1 MMKGLKSSHLLIGLI
16 FLYFVLFFF
25 LPLSQIAKMALYD
38 DGGAYIGLKNFT
50 EYFSSPN
57 MLSSFKNS
65 FVVTGIVTVVT
76 FFLAFFYAYFLSRIR
91 FRGKYVFRYI
101 SMLSLFTPTML
112 HGIAL
117 VYLFGRQGLV
127 SNVFMTWLNAKMG
140 TSHAF
145 PFEIYGIVGIT
156 ISEIIYTF
164 PHAFLILSVS
174 FAMSDY
180 RLYEAAETL
189 GAGRMRRFFTV
200 TLPSVKY
207 GSVSAITTIFILSFT
222 DMGAPKIVGGQY
234 NVMAVD
240 IYKQVI
246 GQQNFSMGAT
256 VAVLLLVPAF
266 IAFFVDRAIQK
277 KQDATFSS
285 KSVPYT
291 PDKNRFAEV
300 TAFIYCFL
308 VSFCI
313 LAVIGTSVFV
323 SFIKFFPYEMTLSL
337 KHYMFEYVAGDIT
350 SYFNS
355 LKVSLGTAV
364 LGTVAAFSAAYAAEK
379 SKTADIFKKTPYM
392 LAIMTLAVPGLVI
405 GLAYIM
411 FFNAPTI
418 SLPFFEVKNP
428 FMFIYG
434 TLMILILANIIHFIA
449 VPVMTITSTLR
460 KLDKEYDS
468 VSESMGVHPAKT
480 LFRVTLPL
488 SINAVLDTFFY
499 FFVNSMVTISAV
511 IFLYGQDTKVA
522 TVAIVSMD
530 DAGDT
535 AAAAAMAS
543 LILFTN
549 MAVKIIY
556 DIASHYIKKKTAAWQ
571 SVQR

>member
-1 MMKGLKSSHLLIGLI
+1 MKGTKASYLFIGLI
-16 FLYFVLFFF
+16 FLYFIMFFF
-25 LPLSQIAKMALYD
+25 LPLSQIMKMALYD
-38 DGGAYIGLKNFT
+38 NSGVYIGLKNFA

-65 FVVTGIVTVVT
+65 FTVSGIVTLVT
-76 FFLAFFYAYFLSRIR
+76 FLLAFFYAYSISRIR
-91 FRGKYVFRYI
+91 FRGKYIFRYI

-117 VYLFGRQGLV
+117 VYLFGRQGIVSNILV
-127 SNVFMTWLNAKMG
+127 SWLNTKMG
-140 TSHAF
+140 TAHVF
-145 PFEIYGIVGIT
+145 PFDIYGAVGIV
-156 ISEIIYTF
+156 ISEVIYTF
-164 PHAFLILSVS
+164 PHAYLILSVS

-189 GAGRMRRFFTV
+189 GAGRFRRFFTV

-207 GSVSAITTIFILSFT
+207 GVVSALTTIFILSFT

-291 PDKNRFAEV
+291 PDKNLFAEI
-300 TAFIYCFL
+300 TAFTYCLL
-308 VSFCI
+308 VALLI
-313 LAVIGTSVFV
+313 LGVIGTSVVV
-323 SFIKFFPYEMTLSL
+323 SFLKFFPYDMTFSL
-337 KHYMFEYVAGDIT
+337 KHYMFKYVAGDIS

-355 LKVSLGTAV
+355 LKMSFGTAV
-364 LGTVAAFSAAYAAEK
+364 LGTAASFAAAYAAEK
-379 SKTADIFKKTPYM
+379 IRASEILKRTPYM
-392 LAIMTLAVPGLVI
+392 LSIMTLAVPGLVI
-405 GLAYIM
+405 GLAYII
-411 FFNAPTI
+411 FFNSPTI
-418 SLPFFEVKNP
+418 SLPFIEVKNP
-428 FMFIYG
+428 LMFIYG
-434 TLMILILANIIHFIA
+434 TMLILILANIIHFIA
-449 VPVMTITSTLR
+449 VPVMTLTSTLKKQDR
-460 KLDKEYDS
+460 EYDS
-468 VSESMGVHPAKT
+468 VSASMGVHPVKT

-556 DIASHYIKKKTAAWQ
+556 DIVSHYIKKKTAAWQ
-571 SVQR
+571 TIQR